1 MNTTTIFQPKPIFS
15 FEIFPPKRN
24 TPLQSIDGT
33 LSALSGLSPDFISVT
48 CGAGGSGSQT
58 TVGVASFIQQKYH
71 LKSAAHLPCIN
82 LSKEEVLQTLQDFEQ
97 NGIKNILA
105 LRGDRSPEIPP
116 KNDFHYASELISFI
130 REHSSCRILAA
141 CYPEGHIEAASPQ
154 ADLQH
159 LKEKVAAGA
168 SHLLSQLF
176 FDNDYFYDFLEHA
189 RAAGIEVPIEAGI
202 MPVTNKK
209 QIERMVTLCGA
220 ALPRKFQ
227 RILAH
232 YEKSPEALRDAGIA
246 FAIDQIVDLLA
257 NGVDGIHLYTMNN
270 PAIASRISEAVSS
283 LLGREKLS
291 A

>member
-1 MNTTTIFQPKPIFS
+1 MKHSHSRKAEFDFRWP
-15 FEIFPPKRN
+15 
-24 TPLQSIDGT
+24 
-33 LSALSGLSPDFISVT
+33 SAPFHV
-48 CGAGGSGSQT
+48 
-58 TVGVASFIQQKYH
+58 
-71 LKSAAHLPCIN
+71 
-82 LSKEEVLQTLQDFEQ
+82 VLV
-97 NGIKNILA
+97 
-105 LRGDRSPEIPP
+105 SPEIPP

-130 REHSSCRILAA
+130 REHSSCHILAA